1 MAVIPPPLD
10 LNHHH
15 HHHHPHYSNGDDDS
29 LLANL
34 PSTILMHLSLEHL
47 IPAFNE
53 AQIDIFRLLMMK
65 DPSDF
70 VHVGIYNPDECR
82 QLSQCVR
89 SIQAHMS
96 YKGLTVLATTPTT
109 TGSSDFPPSSTAA
122 AAANT
127 SSSIYSHPVTTTNTS
142 SSFNTTT
149 TTTTSEQEQKNIL
162 RAIEAF
168 DQYALPSFYTSSFS
182 AWSRTSSSTSTS
194 TTQSLPT
201 PPPFSKLDHNKGK
214 ASVRSSFLSTFSD
227 STITATV
234 EEQEEEEAFIRNFGD
249 HHQEPP
255 LTHHLDHPPPYPSS
269 SSSSTPP
276 PPSQQ
281 QQHSSHHQN
290 NHASS
295 SPITQPQQPIT
306 ATPNS
311 KQQTTREGRPGI
323 VVPRQ
328 PRNLISR
335 VPRPLSMPAYL
346 IHRSSNNTATT
357 TTEENNN
364 NNNPRPAS
372 PASTIVSPQLP
383 APPRIPAAITTANNH
398 RRSLI
403 VLSSPPPD
411 YLDTAL
417 MKRWEKCKSCIIP
430 REEEGRE
437 ELPPYK
443 CTVYK
448 MGHVYIKRE
457 LDSPGVRTRWRSWR
471 KLYVE
476 VWGTILRIYR
486 APPHGD
492 HHGHRYRLL
501 SRQPLLATR
510 LPLSQWN
517 RYYYSPLATISL
529 AGAEA
534 GRAWDYTKRPF
545 SLRLTTAHGPQ
556 MLLRLSSHVE
566 MISWIEHL
574 QAAINISLDL
584 EQRPMPKFMTL
595 PSRAALTGS
604 TMNARTLEIERA
616 REQRRRTQREMLI

>member
-1 MAVIPPPLD
+1 MVVIPPPLEI
-10 LNHHH
+10 HHGND
-15 HHHHPHYSNGDDDS
+15 YS
-29 LLANL
+29 LLASL
-34 PSTILMHLSLEHL
+34 PSIILTHLSLEHL
-47 IPAFNE
+47 IPAFNG
-53 AQIDIFRLLMMK
+53 AQVDIFRLLMMK

-70 VHVGIYNPDECR
+70 ANVGIYNPDECR
-82 QLSQCVR
+82 RLSQCVR

-96 YKGLTVLATTPTT
+96 YKGLTVIAAPATATTDALP
-109 TGSSDFPPSSTAA
+109 SPSSP
-122 AAANT
+122 
-127 SSSIYSHPVTTTNTS
+127 SSIYNDTNS
-142 SSFNTTT
+142 SSLITT
-149 TTTTSEQEQKNIL
+149 EQEQKNIL

-168 DQYALPSFYTSSFS
+168 DRYAMPSFYSTSS
-182 AWSRTSSSTSTS
+182 AWSRTSSSP
-194 TTQSLPT
+194 PT
-201 PPPFSKLDHNKGK
+201 PPPLSKLADSKGK
-214 ASVRSSFLSTFSD
+214 VSVRSSFLSTFSD
-227 STITATV
+227 STITAALEEEDE
-234 EEQEEEEAFIRNFGD
+234 EEQDSNTTTASSYHSNLND
-249 HHQEPP
+249 
-255 LTHHLDHPPPYPSS
+255 LDHPPPYYNHSPSS
-269 SSSSTPP
+269 TSSASNNASTLSPSST
-276 PPSQQ
+276 STT
-281 QQHSSHHQN
+281 N
-290 NHASS
+290 
-295 SPITQPQQPIT
+295 
-306 ATPNS
+306 ATP
-311 KQQTTREGRPGI
+311 KQQTVTAVTSREGRPGL

-346 IHRSSNNTATT
+346 VNRSSVGAAVPSSEDNATT
-357 TTEENNN
+357 TTTPN
-364 NNNPRPAS
+364 RPAS
-372 PASTIVSPQLP
+372 PASTLVPQ
-383 APPRIPAAITTANNH
+383 PPQQ

-457 LDSPGVRTRWRSWR
+457 QDAPGIRTRWRSWR

-492 HHGHRYRLL
+492 NHSHGNRYRLL
-501 SRQPLLATR
+501 GRQPLLATR

-545 SLRLTTAHGPQ
+545 VLRLTTAHGPQ

-604 TMNARTLEIERA
+604 TLSARALEVERA
-616 REQRRRTQREMLI
+616 REQRRRGQREMLI

>member
-1 MAVIPPPLD
+1 
-10 LNHHH
+10 
-15 HHHHPHYSNGDDDS
+15 
-29 LLANL
+29 
-34 PSTILMHLSLEHL
+34 
-47 IPAFNE
+47 
-53 AQIDIFRLLMMK
+53 MMK

-70 VHVGIYNPDECR
+70 ANVGIYNSDECR

-96 YKGLTVLATTPTT
+96 YKGLTIIASTP
-109 TGSSDFPPSSTAA
+109 SDDSLPSPSS
-122 AAANT
+122 
-127 SSSIYSHPVTTTNTS
+127 SSSIYSNNNNPS
-142 SSFNTTT
+142 SLSTMTTT
-149 TTTTSEQEQKNIL
+149 TTTEEEQKSIL

-168 DQYALPSFYTSSFS
+168 DRYALPSFYSTSS
-182 AWSRTSSSTSTS
+182 AWSRTSSSSS
-194 TTQSLPT
+194 SSSMSPPT
-201 PPPFSKLDHNKGK
+201 PPPFSKLDNNNNNKGK
-214 ASVRSSFLSTFSD
+214 VSVRSSFLSTFSE
-227 STITATV
+227 STMTATV
-234 EEQEEEEAFIRNFGD
+234 EEDDEEEFIQNYVYSND
-249 HHQEPP
+249 NEQQQNN
-255 LTHHLDHPPPYPSS
+255 LDHPPPYNHF
-269 SSSSTPP
+269 
-276 PPSQQ
+276 SQQ
-281 QQHSSHHQN
+281 QSATVTNQHQHNEN
-290 NHASS
+290 NNNKNASS
-295 SPITQPQQPIT
+295 SPLSASITT
-306 ATPNS
+306 NTNVSTPNS
-311 KQQTTREGRPGI
+311 KKQQTASREGNPGV

-346 IHRSSNNTATT
+346 MNRSSIATT
-357 TTEENNN
+357 HTITTEDD
-364 NNNPRPAS
+364 RPVS
-372 PASTIVSPQLP
+372 SASTVVTQQSQQKQRQQQT
-383 APPRIPAAITTANNH
+383 RIRQQPD

-457 LDSPGVRTRWRSWR
+457 LDEPGVRSRWRSWR

-486 APPHGD
+486 APPHGE
-492 HHGHRYRLL
+492 HGNRYRLL
-501 SRQPLLATR
+501 GRQPLLATR

-517 RYYYSPLATISL
+517 RYYYSPIATISL

-534 GRAWDYTKRPF
+534 GRAWDYTKRPH
-545 SLRLTTAHGPQ
+545 SLRLKTVSGPQ
-556 MLLRLSSHVE
+556 LLLRLSSHVE
-566 MISWIEHL
+566 MVSWIEHL

-595 PSRAALTGS
+595 PARATLTG
-604 TMNARTLEIERA
+604 TPMTPRALEIERA
-616 REQRRRTQREMLI
+616 REQRRRSQREMLI